1 MWALSIATLPI
12 PNVGNVG
19 ITACHPRGF
28 DVGYRRL
35 NRYILTNYVFLENG
49 GWAIIK
55 WSHDSRGIFHVGATG
70 ESAIEP
76 HGFWPCHQ
84 FTPR

>member
-19 ITACHPRGF
+19 MTACHPFCGF

-35 NRYILTNYVFLENG
+35 NRYILTNYAFFLETMVVGPSSNG
-49 GWAIIK
+49 LMILMGFFMWEQLANRSSNFI
-55 WSHDSRGIFHVGATG
+55 DFD
-70 ESAIEP
+70 
-76 HGFWPCHQ
+76 GFWP
-84 FTPR
+84 